1 MGKEEGRGKK
11 GAVEKRGRRKRGVF
25 RKHARGVLTRK
36 TNPEKTQLVFGKIR
50 EMHKTEKT
58 HKKKQ
63 RKTKAKNKNKKKTQK
78 KHREKKVVG
87 TASLGAGHICFWKEN
102 ESFLMIALSD
112 GNSCTPTQGR

>member
-58 HKKKQ
+58 HTKKNKGKRKPKTKTKKKRKRSTERKRLWERQ
-63 RKTKAKNKNKKKTQK
+63 VWAQVTFVSGRKTRAF
-78 KHREKKVVG
+78 
-87 TASLGAGHICFWKEN
+87 S
-102 ESFLMIALSD
+102 
-112 GNSCTPTQGR
+112 